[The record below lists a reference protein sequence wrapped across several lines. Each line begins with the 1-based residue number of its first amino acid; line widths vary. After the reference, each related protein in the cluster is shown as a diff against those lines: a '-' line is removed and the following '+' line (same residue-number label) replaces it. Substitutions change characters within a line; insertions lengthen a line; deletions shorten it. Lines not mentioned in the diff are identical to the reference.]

1 MNTHLG
7 LRFARTCVNEHAR
20 FSEDRAHPAALDAGR
35 PMNIRQL
42 DLNLLLVFDAVYR
55 ERSISAAARKLDLS
69 QPAVS
74 NALRRLRKFTGDTL
88 FFRSGNEMMPTRTA
102 NALAIPVSHALSTVE
117 ESLSSLR
124 AFDPRTSTRV
134 FRLGI
139 NDFMRVTLV
148 PALSNLLE
156 QEAPNVRL
164 EFNRETP
171 SPPVLLEALRRGE
184 TDLSFMPLAT
194 VAGEKDIVFSLV
206 NTDTL
211 TMIARVG
218 HPILEDGPPVSVE
231 ALSKARHVTTSN
243 APALRAMAE
252 AAFAEH
258 GVERDIACVLP
269 DTVTIPAIVEMTDYL
284 GVVGKS
290 FLQRHQR
297 DHAIAE
303 LKLPFTFPEIKAG
316 LVWAKSAE
324 EDQGLKWLREKAE
337 GILHSAVRV
346 GE

>member
-1 MNTHLG
+1 
-7 LRFARTCVNEHAR
+7 
-20 FSEDRAHPAALDAGR
+20 
-35 PMNIRQL
+35 MNIRQL

-55 ERSISAAARKLDLS
+55 ERSTSAAARKLDLS

-148 PALSNLLE
+148 PALANLLE

-164 EFNRETP
+164 EFTGETP
-171 SPPVLLEALRRGE
+171 NPPVLLEALRRGE
-184 TDLSFMPLAT
+184 TDISILPLGA
-194 VAGEKDIVFSLV
+194 VAAEKDISFSAF
-206 NTDTL
+206 NSDTL
-211 TMIARVG
+211 AVVARAE
-218 HPILEDGPPVSVE
+218 HPIFDSGTPVSTE
-231 ALSKARHVTTSN
+231 ALASARYVTTNN
-243 APALRAMAE
+243 APALRALAE
-252 AAFAEH
+252 TVFAEH
-258 GVERDIACVLP
+258 GIERNVACVMP
-269 DTVTIPAIVEMTDYL
+269 DTSTIPSIVEMTDYL
-284 GVVGKS
+284 GIVGKS
-290 FLQRHQR
+290 FLKRHQR

-303 LKLPFTFPEIKAG
+303 VKTPFTFPQIKAG
-316 LVWAKSAE
+316 LVWARSAD
-324 EDQGLKWLREKAE
+324 EDQGLQWLRHKAE
-337 GILHSAVRV
+337 GILKSAVTV

>member
-1 MNTHLG
+1 MLHIGAGCAKELT
-7 LRFARTCVNEHAR
+7 V
-20 FSEDRAHPAALDAGR
+20 FSSERDPSKGRRDAGS

-164 EFNRETP
+164 EFNGETP
-171 SPPVLLEALRRGE
+171 SPPVLLDALRRGE
-184 TDLSFMPLAT
+184 TDLSIMPLAP
-194 VAGEKDIVFSLV
+194 VAEAKDIAFSAF

-211 TMIARVG
+211 AIIARAG
-218 HPILEDGPPVSVE
+218 HPILEEGPPVSVDS
-231 ALSKARHVTTSN
+231 LSRARHVTTSN

-252 AAFAEH
+252 SVFTEY
-258 GVERDIACVLP
+258 GVERDVACVMP
-269 DTVTIPAIVEMTDYL
+269 DTATIPAIVEMTDYI

-290 FLQRHQR
+290 FLKRHQR

-303 LKLPFTFPEIKAG
+303 VPLPFTFPEIRAG
-316 LVWAKSAE
+316 LVWAKSAD
-324 EDQGLKWLREKAE
+324 EDQGLQWLRLKAE
-337 GILHSAVRV
+337 GLLKSAVTV
-346 GE
+346 GD